1 MAISLC
7 FSLSVSFSHQ
17 SPSLLAALHLVTILP
32 SSPSL
37 DPVIHSSCR
46 AAGCKLQLRP
56 FSRTKMETMQNNL
69 GTIQRVLKAQSVG
82 LQWVNLSNKF
92 PDDASTAYL
101 RTHTL
106 RTTALMF
113 SLGHRVYN
121 PLALL
126 SPSSLS
132 TEARANHLKTDFFM
146 SKMETVTINILP
158 SIVKKRADRRMYFI
172 SWVNKHHL
180 SDHLMH

>member
-1 MAISLC
+1 MPFFRTNQIHRTVLLQSVELHGCHSKVLGHIASKRFGISMAISLC

-37 DPVIHSSCR
+37 DPVIHSSCM

-82 LQWVNLSNKF
+82 LQ
-92 PDDASTAYL
+92 
-101 RTHTL
+101 
-106 RTTALMF
+106 
-113 SLGHRVYN
+113 
-121 PLALL
+121 
-126 SPSSLS
+126 
-132 TEARANHLKTDFFM
+132 
-146 SKMETVTINILP
+146 
-158 SIVKKRADRRMYFI
+158 
-172 SWVNKHHL
+172 
-180 SDHLMH
+180 